1 VTGVI
6 VHQGTC
12 SCSAVRKGV
21 DMAGRAARAT
31 TYHAPRPA
39 DLRRR

>member
-1 VTGVI
+1 MTA
-6 VHQGTC
+6 GTMIDRRFPGT
-12 SCSAVRKGV
+12 AVRKGV

-31 TYHAPRPA
+31 TYHAPRAA